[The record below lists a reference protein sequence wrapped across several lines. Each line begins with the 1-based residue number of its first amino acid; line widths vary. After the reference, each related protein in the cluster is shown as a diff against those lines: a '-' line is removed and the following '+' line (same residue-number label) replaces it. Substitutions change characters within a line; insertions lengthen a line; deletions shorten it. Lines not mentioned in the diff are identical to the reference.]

1 MLGTLGVVP
10 VGWRLSIV
18 VLSAL
23 ALVGATSDTQPRDS
37 RRSPVGI
44 WETGPWERQSGRV
57 LDDIPETLQAER
69 WTIERARRCQRPI
82 QGCALDVVNE
92 ALEGAPTP
100 LELRLQP
107 AEPGV
112 WAGDLEFVSSC
123 VDRATGAVKAD
134 RASDVVAIYEVE
146 MSGRGRDRRLDLR
159 SIWDGEPTEE
169 GIAAG
174 CRIESARFET
184 TARLAE
190 ER

>member
-1 MLGTLGVVP
+1 VLGTLGPVS

-23 ALVGATSDTQPRDS
+23 VLVGASGDS
-37 RRSPVGI
+37 TPGGVRRSPVGT

-82 QGCALDVVNE
+82 RHCALDVVNE

-100 LELRLQP
+100 LELLLQP

-112 WAGDLEFVSSC
+112 WAGALDFVSSC
-123 VDRATGAVKAD
+123 VDLATGAVKED
-134 RASDVVAIYEVE
+134 RASDVVASYEVE
-146 MSGRGRDRRLDLR
+146 VSGQGRDRRLDLR
-159 SIWDGEPTEE
+159 SIWDAEPTEE

-190 ER
+190 AR